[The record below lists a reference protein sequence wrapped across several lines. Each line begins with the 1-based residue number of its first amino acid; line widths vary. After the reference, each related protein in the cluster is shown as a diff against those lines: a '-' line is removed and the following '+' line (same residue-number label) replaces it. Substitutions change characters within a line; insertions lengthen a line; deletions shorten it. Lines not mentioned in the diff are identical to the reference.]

1 MSEELEMRPCE
12 PFLTPQEPDQG
23 TGLGRSVVDTGGQ
36 RAGGSV
42 QIDSALGKDTAA
54 AEAKDSGQA
63 REAAS
68 AALLRGSVLVV
79 EDNDGVRGFVT
90 GSLRAAGLTVD
101 EAGDGASA
109 LAALQRD
116 DEVDLL
122 LTDVGL
128 PRMTGPDLARE
139 ALRLRPKLRVAF
151 TSGYGGERL
160 QGLVDSGA
168 PLLAKPFSRHQLL
181 EFVRQNLR

>member
-1 MSEELEMRPCE
+1 ML
-12 PFLTPQEPDQG
+12 
-23 TGLGRSVVDTGGQ
+23 VVD
-36 RAGGSV
+36 
-42 QIDSALGKDTAA
+42 
-54 AEAKDSGQA
+54 
-63 REAAS
+63 
-68 AALLRGSVLVV
+68 
-79 EDNDGVRGFVT
+79 DNDGVRAFVSA
-90 GSLRAAGLTVD
+90 SLRAAGLTVD

-116 DEVDLL
+116 DDVDLL

-151 TSGYGGERL
+151 ISGYGGERL

-168 PLLAKPFSRHQLL
+168 PLLAKPFSRRQLL